1 MRVEQPL
8 FLLDYDGT
16 LAPIA
21 PRPEKALP
29 HPGALEVLRALMAR
43 YPLYVITGRRVEDLA
58 RLLPLPGLRVVG
70 GHGLEEGEIGGESHP
85 LFPADLGP
93 LRRVLPSC
101 PGVWVEDKGF
111 ALAFHYRGAED
122 EERARACLEVWL
134 AAHED
139 LLRALGLEVLL
150 GKKVLEVKPK
160 GASKGQAALRLWA
173 RYPGHTPIYI
183 GDDATDETAFQVL
196 KGKGLTFKV
205 GPGPTLAEGRL
216 EDVEAVLTYLKS
228 YL

>member
-1 MRVEQPL
+1 MRVENPL

-21 PRPEKALP
+21 PRPEEAFP
-29 HPGALEVLRALMAR
+29 HPGALEVLRALMVR

-85 LFPADLGP
+85 LFPVDLGP

-122 EERARACLEVWL
+122 EERARTCLKVWL
-134 AAHED
+134 AAT
-139 LLRALGLEVLL
+139 RNFC
-150 GKKVLEVKPK
+150 
-160 GASKGQAALRLWA
+160 GAWALRSSPV
-173 RYPGHTPIYI
+173 R
-183 GDDATDETAFQVL
+183 
-196 KGKGLTFKV
+196 
-205 GPGPTLAEGRL
+205 R
-216 EDVEAVLTYLKS
+216 S
-228 YL
+228 